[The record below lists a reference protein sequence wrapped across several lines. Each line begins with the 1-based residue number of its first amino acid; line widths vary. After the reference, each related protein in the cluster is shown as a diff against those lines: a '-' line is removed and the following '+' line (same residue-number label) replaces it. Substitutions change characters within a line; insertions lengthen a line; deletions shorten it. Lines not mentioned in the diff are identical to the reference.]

1 MQLPLYMDRSQCI
14 LALRWTDM
22 PVQIYLEERH
32 VTLLAWRKYR
42 RLSQE
47 GLAAEAKVSK
57 TTVNRLENYPN
68 HRVRGDKLKAIAT
81 ALGIEVNDLLDRDP
95 PTTMGSRAV
104 SVSEDAVKGELTE
117 PTAEDGGPTSP
128 ATMQA
133 WTELKSRDIRERFEM
148 NERHENRAVEPGHE
162 EPSATTRI
170 HLQKVLERGLSLD
183 QVEALLFVTMVEH
196 FALLYERGLSE
207 RQHEHR
213 SQANAL
219 RERFAQVITDAELL
233 APIMFFQEYTG
244 GGDLLIRT
252 WYRDLT
258 ADGVRATLEAVERW
272 ECAYGRTLDSWI
284 GAGPWWDAT
293 FEKSFADRLEGHAVR
308 LGLIPPS
315 TLPPAPSE

>member
-1 MQLPLYMDRSQCI
+1 VKL
-14 LALRWTDM
+14 
-22 PVQIYLEERH
+22 LE
-32 VTLLAWRKYR
+32 WRKYR

-47 GLAAEAKVSK
+47 GLAAAAKVSK
-57 TTVNRLENYPN
+57 TTVNRLENDPS

-95 PTTMGSRAV
+95 PPPMGSRVAGA
-104 SVSEDAVKGELTE
+104 SPDAEKSESTE
-117 PTAEDGGPTSP
+117 PMAEAGSSTWD
-128 ATMQA
+128 ARLQA
-133 WTELKSRDIRERFEM
+133 WRELKSRDIRERFEM
-148 NERHENRAVEPGHE
+148 NERHDNRAFEPGHE

-196 FALLYERGLSE
+196 FTLLYERGLSE

-213 SQANAL
+213 GQANAM

-233 APIMFFQEYTG
+233 APIIFFQEYTG
-244 GGDLLIRT
+244 GGDLLIRS
-252 WYRDLT
+252 WYRDIS
-258 ADGVRATLEAVERW
+258 ADGVRATLQAIERW

-284 GAGPWWDAT
+284 GAGPSWDPT
-293 FEKSFADRLEGHAVR
+293 YENSFVDRLDGQAVR

-315 TLPPAPSE
+315 TLPPAPME